1 MLRAML
7 RQVFGAGSYS
17 MYDDPTDIGMIPE
30 VGRAVGHKPLE
41 TSFRDLYF
49 RELGTIEPVFV
60 KTHSAPGDSNLAIYI
75 VRDGRSSIVSW
86 HNMLTRAKKRTDITL
101 EDVILGRNVAFGDW
115 SGHLQMWKPKHN
127 PRILLVYYRDLISQ
141 PETVLERVSGFV
153 GKPRI
158 AAWRDNFAELHRLY
172 PEFFASG
179 SDAKNIAQMTDAQ
192 ARLFWHTHR
201 EAMHEY
207 DFPE

>member
-1 MLRAML
+1 
-7 RQVFGAGSYS
+7 
-17 MYDDPTDIGMIPE
+17 
-30 VGRAVGHKPLE
+30 
-41 TSFRDLYF
+41 
-49 RELGTIEPVFV
+49 
-60 KTHSAPGDSNLAIYI
+60 
-75 VRDGRSSIVSW
+75 W
-86 HNMLTRAKKRTDITL
+86 HNMLTRAKKRTDISL

-115 SGHLQMWKPKHN
+115 SGHLQAWKPKHN
-127 PRILLVYYRDLISQ
+127 RRILLVYYRDLISQ
-141 PETVLERVSGFV
+141 PETVLERISGFV

-207 DFPE
+207 GFPE